1 LAESTATRA
10 HLNLV
15 ASSRRLFELDPAA
28 KLEAGQGRLF
38 GAGSY
43 DHPSITNTA
52 FRTDDELD
60 PAELID
66 SARAFFGA
74 RGRGFCIWTRD
85 GIDADR
91 ELAAA
96 CEAEGIVP
104 VYEMPEMV
112 LDGAADEP
120 PLGDGVA
127 IRRIDDAAQA
137 SAYWRIAGAS
147 YAELGFPPEV
157 FTQYTDGDGLLGEGV
172 VAFLAEVAGEP
183 AAIAMTI
190 VTDAVAGIYWVGSLP
205 SARGRGLGRAVT
217 AAATNAGLELGADL
231 ASLQASPLGRP
242 IYEAMGYRTI
252 YRYRLLACPPPGSPM
267 A

>member
-15 ASSRRLFELDPAA
+15 ESSRRLFELDPAA
-28 KLEAGQGRLF
+28 ELETGPGWLF

-43 DHPSITNTA
+43 DHPTITNTV

-60 PAELID
+60 PGDLIER
-66 SARAFFGA
+66 ARGFFGP
-74 RGRGFCIWTRD
+74 RGRGFCVWTRD
-85 GIDADR
+85 GVDADR
-91 ELAAA
+91 GLAAA
-96 CEAEGIVP
+96 CEAERIVP
-104 VYEMPEMV
+104 IYEMPEMV
-112 LDGAADEP
+112 LDRRADES
-120 PLGDGVA
+120 PLAEGVA
-127 IRRIDDAAQA
+127 VRRLDSAAQA
-137 SAYWRIAGAS
+137 SEYWRIAGES

-172 VAFLAEVAGEP
+172 VAFLGEVDGEP

-190 VTDAVAGIYWVGSLP
+190 VTDGVAGIYWVGSLP
-205 SARGRGLGRAVT
+205 AARGKGLGRAVT
-217 AAATNAGLELGADL
+217 VAATNAGFGRGADL
-231 ASLQASPLGRP
+231 ASLQASPMGRP

-252 YRYRLLACPPPGSPM
+252 YAYRLLATRPPSIR